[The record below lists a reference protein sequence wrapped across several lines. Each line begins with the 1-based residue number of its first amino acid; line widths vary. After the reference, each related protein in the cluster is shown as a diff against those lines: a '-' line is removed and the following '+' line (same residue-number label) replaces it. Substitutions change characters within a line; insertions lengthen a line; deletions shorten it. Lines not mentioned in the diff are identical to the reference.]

1 MRSETK
7 VSAAKKISAK
17 AIMADL
23 KAGSTDAELMEKYG
37 ISIGALQELFSK
49 LIGAGLATQAYF
61 NKRAL
66 RDVGIRQKNDT
77 TKTCPHCGYGSSEG
91 FTTCPRCDMEVSDWL
106 NTSELTDILTGS
118 FK

>member
-1 MRSETK
+1 M
-7 VSAAKKISAK
+7 SAAKKISAK

-23 KAGSTDAELMEKYG
+23 KAGSSDVDLVEKYG
-37 ISIGALQELFSK
+37 ISLSALQELFAK
-49 LIGAGLATQAYF
+49 LIEAGLVSQAYF

-66 RDVGIRQKNDT
+66 RDVGMRQKTDAT
-77 TKTCPHCGYGSSEG
+77 RTCPHCGYSGSENFS
-91 FTTCPRCDMEVSDWL
+91 TCPRCEMDVADWL

>member
-1 MRSETK
+1 M
-7 VSAAKKISAK
+7 SAAKKISAK

-23 KAGSTDAELMEKYG
+23 RAGLSDAELMEKYG
-37 ISIGALQELFSK
+37 VSVGALQELFGK
-49 LIGAGLATQAYF
+49 LVEAGLATQAYF

-66 RDVGIRQKNDT
+66 RDVGLRQKNNAS
-77 TKTCPHCGYGSSEG
+77 KTCPHCGYTAAEN
-91 FTTCPRCDMEVSDWL
+91 FATCPRCEMDVSEWL

>member
-1 MRSETK
+1 VA
-7 VSAAKKISAK
+7 VSKKISAK

-37 ISIGALQELFSK
+37 ISIGALQELFAK
-49 LIGAGLATQAYF
+49 LIEAGLATQAYF
-61 NKRAL
+61 NKRAM
-66 RDVGIRQKNDT
+66 RDIGLRQKSESG
-77 TKTCPHCGYGSSEG
+77 KTCPHCGYSASQS
-91 FTTCPRCDMEVSDWL
+91 FTTCPRCEMDVSDWL